1 MKLYMSV
8 PRKPGEKQ
16 ISILDILDGK
26 VTEDN
31 IPHSIDKNYTR
42 TYEIDG
48 SVEYFRSNRMYE
60 AIAKLSDIVKR
71 AKEYGLIKEDMSDQ
85 YWHFKIPKKTHG
97 WRDINAPLTMLRA
110 YQDEFVEYIKKYWT
124 VDDHGTHYALH
135 HTNAYAYIEKRCTK
149 DAIIK
154 HKYNESKWF
163 GKTDFSDFF
172 GNCKL
177 EWAEH
182 MLSMI
187 YPVSTIMASKWGRQ
201 LVHEAL
207 MMCYLNGGLPQG
219 TTVSPLLTNLLM
231 IPIDFEL
238 TRQFKAR
245 NIVYTRYADDIQISS
260 KISFNLDDQVKLIN
274 AVLAEFQAPF
284 RIKEEKL
291 RYGSNAGR
299 NWNLGLMYN
308 KDNEITV
315 GAANINLIKVMT
327 HNFILDTLND
337 KRWDRQKILQYQ
349 GLLQYFRFIQPE
361 RINGIIEKYSKKYNV
376 DLLHLIKMELKR

>member
-1 MKLYMSV
+1 MKLYMSI

-26 VTEDN
+26 ITEDN
-31 IPHSIDKNYTR
+31 IPHEIDKNYTR
-42 TYEIDG
+42 TYEVDD
-48 SVEYFRSNRMYE
+48 SEEFFRGNSMSA
-60 AIAKLSDIVKR
+60 AIWKLSNIVGR
-71 AKEYGLIKEDMSDQ
+71 AKNLGLIKEDMSDQ

-97 WRDINAPLTMLRA
+97 WRDINAPLSQLRGF
-110 YQDEFVEYIKKYWT
+110 QDEFVEYIKKFWT
-124 VDDHGTHYALH
+124 VDSHDAHYALH
-135 HTNAYAYIEKRCTK
+135 HTNAFAYIKKRCPK
-149 DAIIK
+149 DAIVK
-154 HKYNESKWF
+154 HQYNGSKWF

-187 YPVSTIMASKWGRQ
+187 YPVSTIMADNWGRQ

-231 IPIDFEL
+231 LPIDFEL
-238 TRQFKAR
+238 TKQFKAR
-245 NIVYTRYADDIQISS
+245 GIVYTRYADDIQISS
-260 KISFNLDDQVKLIN
+260 KVGFSLDDQVKLIN

-299 NWNLGLMYN
+299 NWNLGLMFN

-315 GAANINLIKVMT
+315 GSANINLIKVMT

-349 GLLQYFRFIQPE
+349 GLLQYFKFIQPE

-376 DLLHLIKMELKR
+376 DLLHLIRMELKR